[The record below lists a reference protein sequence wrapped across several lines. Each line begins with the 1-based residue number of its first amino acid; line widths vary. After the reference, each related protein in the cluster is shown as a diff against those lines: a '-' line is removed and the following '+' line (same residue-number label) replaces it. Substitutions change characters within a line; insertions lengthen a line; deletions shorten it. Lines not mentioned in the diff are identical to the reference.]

1 MKHLVIAILVVLCG
15 FVSSPVQAAGAKVLT
30 KVLSKWGDDVLEAAA
45 KVSGRTLPKTEK
57 VALGK
62 LLTKYATQYGDD
74 VMEQIVRRGGL
85 ETLEQAAKHGDDFL
99 RLCKA
104 VPEASRAL
112 AMHTDD
118 LLPIAKRIGPDF
130 LKLECKAP
138 GLAKRIVEQFGDD
151 AAKVVLDKSPEYS
164 GMLLKY
170 AEKADSPATQK
181 ILYECYKNS
190 KNSSKFLEA
199 LDWKR
204 VMAVGLTVSAV
215 TAAYKVSDG
224 VGDGLREGLSNPEV
238 AKKVVHGFW
247 AFAAV
252 GLVIAFLMFPS
263 ASKQI
268 RKSIAV
274 WRKTATTET
283 APAAATTATT
293 TETTQNHNEP
303 PQA

>member
-1 MKHLVIAILVVLCG
+1 MKQILIAILVVFGG
-15 FVSSPVQAAGAKVLT
+15 FVALPVQAAGGKVIT
-30 KVLSKWGDDVLEAAA
+30 EVLSKWGDDILEAGA

-57 VALGK
+57 LALGK
-62 LLTKYATQYGDD
+62 LLTKYAAKYGDD
-74 VMEQIVRRGGL
+74 AMEQIVRRGGL
-85 ETLEQAAKHGDDFL
+85 EVLEQGAKHGDDFL

-151 AAKVVLDKSPEYS
+151 AAKVVLNKSPQYS

-181 ILYECYKNS
+181 LFYECYKNS
-190 KNSSKFLEA
+190 KAPQKFFEA
-199 LDWKR
+199 LSWKHI
-204 VMAVGLTVSAV
+204 MAGGLSTAAV
-215 TAAYKVSDG
+215 IAAYKVSDG
-224 VGDGLREGLSNPEV
+224 VEDGLREGLSNPEV
-238 AKKVVHGFW
+238 AKEVVKEV
-247 AFAAV
+247 ANKSSYLVAALV
-252 GLVIAFLMFPS
+252 VIAFLMCPF
-263 ASKQI
+263 ASKQL

-274 WRKTATTET
+274 WRKPPTTTTATATT
-283 APAAATTATT
+283 
-293 TETTQNHNEP
+293 QNPNEP